1 MQIDE
6 RTIGEVVILDLKG
19 NIVLNEGDVVL
30 RDKVNSL
37 IQQGKI
43 KIVLNLAGV
52 PYMDSAGLGEV
63 VRSFATVR
71 RHNGALKMVHL
82 TKRITDLLTITKLL
96 MVFDTFESE
105 SEALASFA

>member
-6 RTIGEVVILDLKG
+6 RTVGEVVVIDLKG
-19 NIVLNEGDVVL
+19 NIVLNAGDEDL

-37 IQQGKI
+37 IQQK
-43 KIVLNLAGV
+43 KLNILVNLGGV
-52 PYMDSAGLGEV
+52 PYMDSAGLGEL
-63 VRSFATVR
+63 VRAFATVKR
-71 RHNGALKMVHL
+71 NGGSLKLVNL

-105 SEALASFA
+105 AEALASFA

>member
-6 RTIGEVVILDLKG
+6 RSVGEIVILDLKG

-37 IQQGKI
+37 LQQGKT
-43 KIVLNLAGV
+43 KIVLNLAAV

-105 SEALASFA
+105 KDALDSFA

>member
-6 RTIGEVVILDLKG
+6 RAVGEVVILDLKG

-30 RDKVNSL
+30 RDKINSL
-37 IQQGKI
+37 LQQGKT
-43 KIVLNLAGV
+43 KVVLNLAAV

-105 SEALASFA
+105 KEALDSFN

>member
-6 RTIGEVVILDLKG
+6 RAVGNVTVLDLKG

-30 RDKVNSL
+30 RDKINSL
-37 IQQGKI
+37 IQQGRTN
-43 KIVLNLAGV
+43 IVLNLAAV

-105 SEALASFA
+105 KEALDSFA

>member
-1 MQIDE
+1 MQIEE
-6 RTIGEVVILDLKG
+6 RAVGEITVLDLKG

-30 RDKVNSL
+30 RDKINSL

-43 KIVLNLAGV
+43 KLVLNLAAV
-52 PYMDSAGLGEV
+52 PYVDSAGLGEL
-63 VRSFATVR
+63 VRAFSTVR
-71 RHNGALKMVHL
+71 RHGGNLKMVHL

-105 SEALASFA
+105 KEALDSFA

>member
-6 RTIGEVVILDLKG
+6 RAVGEITVLDLKG

-30 RDKVNSL
+30 RDKINSL

-43 KIVLNLAGV
+43 KLILNLAAV
-52 PYMDSAGLGEV
+52 PYVDSAGLGEL
-63 VRSFATVR
+63 VRAFSTVR
-71 RHNGALKMVHL
+71 RHGGNLKMVHL

-105 SEALASFA
+105 KEALDSFA